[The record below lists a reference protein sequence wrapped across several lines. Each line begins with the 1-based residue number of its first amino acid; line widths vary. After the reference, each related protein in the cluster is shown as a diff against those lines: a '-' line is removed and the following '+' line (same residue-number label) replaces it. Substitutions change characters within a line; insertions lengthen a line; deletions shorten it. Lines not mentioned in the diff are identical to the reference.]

1 MSGFS
6 PAGGGASAVVNA
18 SPGFTVKAR
27 TTAKARH
34 KDDQARITAHAR
46 SVGRTGKTREGD
58 ALAEFAELKIKRDQR
73 QQVPLVP
80 RRENA
85 APGEARE
92 HVRRDI
98 GSHVVVF
105 ELGAPDNPEDLAAP
119 FGDPRGASMRWAV
132 RCLTHHEE
140 DTRYFA
146 EHRAAI
152 QAVKASHTWCA
163 GCAAAVA
170 GNRRIRNRARA
181 LRMRRKSES

>member
-6 PAGGGASAVVNA
+6 PARDGGSAVVSA

-27 TTAKARH
+27 TSTKARH
-34 KDDQARITAHAR
+34 KDDQARVTAHAR
-46 SVGRTGKTREGD
+46 AVGRTGKAREGGV
-58 ALAEFAELKIKRDQR
+58 LAELDELKTVREQQR

-80 RRENA
+80 RRGSAE
-85 APGEARE
+85 PGEARE

-98 GSHVVVF
+98 GSRVAVF
-105 ELGAPDNPEDLAAP
+105 ELGAPDNPEDLSAP
-119 FGDPRGASMRWAV
+119 TGDSRGAAMRWAT
-132 RCLTHHEE
+132 RCLTHHE
-140 DTRYFA
+140 TRYFG

-152 QAVKASHTWCA
+152 QAVKASDTWCA

-181 LRMRRKSES
+181 LRMRRRSAS